1 MIIKTLKADRLDVY
15 VHDTRTSMGEQ
26 VAGDVAAHL
35 KKLLAEKEEV
45 NVIFAAAPSQSDFLD
60 SLSRE
65 EGIDWKRV
73 NVFHMDEYIGISI
86 DQEQSFAGF
95 VKKYVADP
103 LGAGKFYPL
112 NGKADDI
119 EAECA
124 RYTELLRGKGVDV
137 VCLGI
142 GENGH
147 IAFNDPGEADF
158 WDAKDVK
165 IVKLDEVCRQQQVND
180 KCFETIDDVPK
191 YAMSLTVPAL
201 MRAGA
206 MFCTV
211 PAPTKADAVRK
222 TITEPVDVLCPASA
236 LRLHENAKFYCDK
249 DSGTFILD

>member
-1 MIIKTLKADRLDVY
+1 MILKTAKIDRLDVY
-15 VHDTRTSMGEQ
+15 VHDTRASMGEQ
-26 VAGDVAAHL
+26 VAGDFAAYL
-35 KKLLAEKEEV
+35 RELQKKKETV
-45 NVIFAAAPSQSDFLD
+45 NIVFAAAPSQSDFLN
-60 SLSRE
+60 SLTKE
-65 EGIDWKRV
+65 TGIDWSRV

-86 DQEQSFAGF
+86 DREQSFARF
-95 VKKYVADP
+95 VKTFVADR
-103 LGAGKFYPL
+103 LNVGHFYPL
-112 NGKADDI
+112 NGAADSV
-119 EAECA
+119 EEECR
-124 RYTELLRGKGVDV
+124 RYTRLLRENKIDI

-158 WDAKDVK
+158 WDERDVK
-165 IVKLDEVCRQQQVND
+165 TVTLDEKCRNQQVND

-211 PAPTKADAVRK
+211 PAATKAWAVER
-222 TITEPVDVLCPASA
+222 TLLGSVDVMCPATA

-249 DSGTFILD
+249 DSGKALL